1 MKHLITAIL
10 LCLCALLLTGC
21 DDLIE
26 PSDPTPSDTAEES
39 KPPLFDFIPT
49 EPAPTITAEGTGH
62 THVFE
67 DDHYCTSC
75 NAMVQKNRDGSFS
88 VTEWDTDTRIEYDAD
103 GKVTARIYWVTN
115 YYENGDVRLVSYY
128 RNGMLTE
135 EHHYE
140 IHEETEH
147 STIYV
152 KKEILYGEDG
162 GQTVRYYHPLH
173 DYVTV
178 AEHYDGAGN
187 LTMTER
193 FECEVN
199 GKGRVMKR
207 VCYRDGVLYCVEE
220 YFSDPNTY
228 RHQESEILYAPD
240 GSIEEE
246 YAFTYAYNSLDQV
259 TRMTVT
265 RNGALH
271 LEAYYTCDAKGR
283 YYCYREVTYTSDGKV
298 EKDTYLDLYG
308 AEIRD

>member
-1 MKHLITAIL
+1 MKHLITATI
-10 LCLCALLLTGC
+10 LCLCALLLAGC
-21 DDLIE
+21 DILT
-26 PSDPTPSDTAEES
+26 DPFGPAPSDTAEET
-39 KPPLFDFIPT
+39 KPPLFDYVPT
-49 EPAPTITAEGTGH
+49 EPAPTFTAEGTKH

-67 DDHYCTSC
+67 DSYYCTSC
-75 NAMVQKNRDGSFS
+75 NAKVWKDRDGSFS
-88 VTEWDTDTRIEYDAD
+88 VTEMDTETRIEYDAD
-103 GKVTARIYWVTN
+103 GKVTARIYWITDH
-115 YYENGDVRLVSYY
+115 YENGDVKLVSYY

-147 STIYV
+147 STIYA
-152 KKEILYGEDG
+152 KKEIVYGEDG

-173 DYVTV
+173 DHVTV
-178 AEHYDGAGN
+178 AEHYDGEGN

-199 GKGRVMKR
+199 GKGWVMKR
-207 VCYRDGVLYCVEE
+207 VCYRDDVLYSVEK

-240 GSIEEE
+240 GSVKEE
-246 YAFTYAYNSLDQV
+246 YAFTYAYNSLDEV
-259 TRMTVT
+259 TRMTIT
-265 RNGALH
+265 RNGVLYREEH
-271 LEAYYTCDAKGR
+271 YTCDAKGR
-283 YYCYREVTYTSDGKV
+283 YYCYREVTYTTDGRV